1 MHYKFNY
8 KVFRPNPV
16 LNLSLASPMTAGRKP
31 APRRSI
37 RMRLLILL
45 VLALILSLPL
55 EIAAH
60 SLYVSIGARDATV
73 TLDTLELGLTDY
85 SGLFYSEPVLPGMHV
100 LRLEKEGYR
109 TFLDTIFVPQGLTYN
124 HTLPLEPLRVIVI
137 NEQTGLETDSV
148 GGPYTIQVGSFR
160 NMDNA
165 RRTLAAFREDA
176 YEPRLESA
184 ELSGLGLVHR
194 VRLSQFGSLEQAKQ
208 AALKIAGRHSQDV
221 WIVGLDGRDWAVQ
234 LGAFSTRADA
244 AALAARIVYPGIYLW
259 IEHRADEL
267 FRVKAGYWPDRDSA
281 QAAAQSLGKV
291 AGAEPFVIQVR

>member
-1 MHYKFNY
+1 LTFH
-8 KVFRPNPV
+8 P
-16 LNLSLASPMTAGRKP
+16 SLASPMTAGRNP
-31 APRRSI
+31 APRRLI
-37 RMRLLILL
+37 RIRLLIQFVVAL
-45 VLALILSLPL
+45 VLWTPHK
-55 EIAAH
+55 IAAH
-60 SLYVSIGARDATV
+60 SLYVSVGAPDATV
-73 TLDTLELGLTDY
+73 TLDSLELGLTDY
-85 SGLFYSEPVLPGMHV
+85 SGLFYSEPVSPGRHV

-124 HTLPLEPLRVIVI
+124 HTLPLELLRVIVI

-160 NMDNA
+160 NMENA

-184 ELSGLGLVHR
+184 EISGLGPVHR
-194 VRLSQFGSLEQAKQ
+194 VRLSQFASLEQAKQ

-244 AALAARIVYPGIYLW
+244 ETLAAGVAHPGIYVW

-281 QAAAQSLGKV
+281 QAAAQSLGEI
-291 AGAEPFVIQVR
+291 AGAEPFVIQVQ

>member
-1 MHYKFNY
+1 M
-8 KVFRPNPV
+8 
-16 LNLSLASPMTAGRKP
+16 
-31 APRRSI
+31 
-37 RMRLLILL
+37 
-45 VLALILSLPL
+45 
-55 EIAAH
+55 
-60 SLYVSIGARDATV
+60 
-73 TLDTLELGLTDY
+73 
-85 SGLFYSEPVLPGMHV
+85 PGMHV

-137 NEQTGLETDSV
+137 NEQTGLEADSV

-160 NMDNA
+160 SMDNA
-165 RRTLAAFREDA
+165 RRISAAFREDD

-194 VRLSQFGSLEQAKQ
+194 VRLSQFASLEQAKQ
-208 AALKIAGRHSQDV
+208 EALKIAGSHSQDV

-234 LGAFSTRADA
+234 LGAFSRRTDA
-244 AALAARIVYPGIYLW
+244 EALCSRIAYPGIYLW

-281 QAAAQSLGKV
+281 QAAAQSLGEV
-291 AGAEPFVIQVR
+291 AGAKPFVIQVK